1 MLSNIL
7 FKKATSN
14 KKKTV
19 NLIFKPN
26 LMKRTLQI
34 ANGIALISTI
44 IINYLSNTGL
54 LNGATIGNVSNG
66 LQTLFTPAG
75 YAFSIWGFIYL
86 LLIGFIFYQGKSL
99 FSSNTSSDDVVER
112 IGWWFV
118 ISCVANS
125 SWVFLWL
132 YGETGISCVLILL
145 LLFSLMQIVFKLRL
159 KLDDKSFYNVLFV
172 SWPFVFYAGWVTV
185 ASIANISAY
194 LFKINWDGFGISPEN
209 WAIIMIVV
217 AVLVNIWAIHS
228 RNLQEFALV
237 GAWALIAIG
246 IRNQDTFENV
256 SYIAFIGAFT
266 LIVDS
271 GYHAFSQYQKKNSAQ
286 QKVS

>member
-1 MLSNIL
+1 
-7 FKKATSN
+7 
-14 KKKTV
+14 
-19 NLIFKPN
+19 
-26 LMKRTLQI
+26 MKRTLQI